1 MEKKKLFWRKRSQS
15 LKHYAGEWLEI
26 TRSRVKEST
35 YIKYEALLR
44 CHILPQL
51 GDCRPAELN
60 TARLAAFSRHLSQE
74 KGLAPKTVRDILTCL
89 RGLLRYVAGQ
99 WPGELPP
106 VELICPR
113 EEAREP
119 RVLSRE
125 EQQRLVE
132 TLLREP
138 DACRL
143 GVLLALLTGLRI
155 GELCALRWADIDPE
169 TGLLWVRAT
178 MQRLGLPGG
187 GTRVVIGTPK
197 SSRSCRC
204 IPLTRQAMALCQGM
218 RPRNGAAFVLTGT
231 ERYMEPRTLQY
242 RFERYT
248 AESGLEGVHFHTLRH
263 SFATRCVEVGFELKT
278 LSEILGHA
286 STSVTLQRY
295 VHSSLA
301 LKQANMRKLETAGM

>member
-1 MEKKKLFWRKRSQS
+1 MKRFWQKRAPE
-15 LKHYAGEWLEI
+15 LACFAGEWLEI

-35 YIKYEALLR
+35 YIKYEAMLR
-44 CHILPQL
+44 RHILPQL
-51 GDCRPAELN
+51 GSCRPAELN
-60 TARLAAFSRHLSQE
+60 TARVADFACFLSRE

-89 RGLLRYVAGQ
+89 RGLLGYVAGQ
-99 WPGELPP
+99 CPGALPP
-106 VELICPR
+106 VEVVCPR
-113 EEAREP
+113 EESQEP

-155 GELCALRWADIDPE
+155 GELCALRWGDIDPE
-169 TGLLWVRAT
+169 AGLLWVRAT

-187 GTRVVIGTPK
+187 GTRVVIGPPK

-204 IPLTRQAMALCQGM
+204 IPLTRQALSLCQAM

-242 RFERYT
+242 RFCRYA

-278 LSEILGHA
+278 LSEILGHS

-295 VHSSLA
+295 VHSSLS
-301 LKQANMRKLETAGM
+301 LKRANMRKLEAAGM